1 MNADKNNNW
10 VCVMKFGGLLVIL
23 SDAQKS
29 QYEMYLQDLR
39 SRLPEFLRLYNLP
52 TDKNFLCV
60 NPEHVHNKNTGS
72 MSYDSVHNKVHCFG
86 NCVANPN
93 FDIFDMAGFLEN
105 IDEFKDKVRFVAD
118 LFGVEP
124 FRFAQEKISFF
135 NGNHN
140 FLIRDGLL
148 PEVDDDGNP
157 LKDCTSMINAG
168 LCNINKA
175 ADYLQSR
182 GIRRSLAYDFCIG
195 YLPKFNFLGTDG
207 VGVVIP
213 VDKYRLSVRDISGN
227 FKDRYLKFGRGVN
240 GSLFNP
246 DAIVTACESG
256 VPVFVTEGEMDA
268 LSIISVGGQ
277 AVALRGKEFNSFLFA
292 LDEAVKKTGKKPVV
306 ILACDNDVPGMNAN
320 RELYKLL
327 KGKDVE
333 SYCLNTLF
341 CGCKDMNEALC
352 VNPEEFKQCV
362 RDICDVKGLKKLVYY
377 QGYNAVKPAR
387 SIHDDNADKKFIA
400 TGFTNLDKALH
411 GGLFPGFY
419 FLGASP
425 GFGKSTLA
433 IQIAENISRTGQDVL
448 YFGMEMS
455 QEAIVSRSL
464 SRLTFYVSS
473 ASGYGVSCAKDSRSI
488 LLHEFY
494 NETEKA
500 VFDDAFK
507 MYEKIGYHMIP
518 VSGIFNG
525 TEIFNRAKMHY
536 EITGQAPVV
545 FVDYLQ
551 IMASVGNNTTD
562 KQNIDANIKGLVDIT
577 TKLKSP
583 VFIMSSFNRNRN
595 LNVGMTNF
603 SGSSG
608 IESYADC
615 LMVLDFVESS
625 LDPVEL
631 RNEKH
636 KFPRKIVI
644 HFLKNRYGDD
654 SASIKFDYYAK
665 YNYFEDTGF
674 LDSESTM
681 DSSEVG
687 IAGESA
693 ADYGAD
699 VADIAVSDS
708 NKAAPQV
715 VIMK

>member
-1 MNADKNNNW
+1 MKIRR
-10 VCVMKFGGLLVIL
+10 CVL
-23 SDAQKS
+23 
-29 QYEMYLQDLR
+29 
-39 SRLPEFLRLYNLP
+39 
-52 TDKNFLCV
+52 
-60 NPEHVHNKNTGS
+60 
-72 MSYDSVHNKVHCFG
+72 
-86 NCVANPN
+86 
-93 FDIFDMAGFLEN
+93 
-105 IDEFKDKVRFVAD
+105 
-118 LFGVEP
+118 
-124 FRFAQEKISFF
+124 
-135 NGNHN
+135 
-140 FLIRDGLL
+140 FLITLIM
-148 PEVDDDGNP
+148 
-157 LKDCTSMINAG
+157 T
-168 LCNINKA
+168 
-175 ADYLQSR
+175 
-182 GIRRSLAYDFCIG
+182 F
-195 YLPKFNFLGTDG
+195 
-207 VGVVIP
+207 
-213 VDKYRLSVRDISGN
+213 
-227 FKDRYLKFGRGVN
+227 
-240 GSLFNP
+240 
-246 DAIVTACESG
+246 
-256 VPVFVTEGEMDA
+256 VFVSCG
-268 LSIISVGGQ
+268 
-277 AVALRGKEFNSFLFA
+277 NS
-292 LDEAVKKTGKKPVV
+292 
-306 ILACDNDVPGMNAN
+306 
-320 RELYKLL
+320 
-327 KGKDVE
+327 
-333 SYCLNTLF
+333 
-341 CGCKDMNEALC
+341 
-352 VNPEEFKQCV
+352 
-362 RDICDVKGLKKLVYY
+362 
-377 QGYNAVKPAR
+377 
-387 SIHDDNADKKFIA
+387 DD
-400 TGFTNLDKALH
+400 
-411 GGLFPGFY
+411 
-419 FLGASP
+419 
-425 GFGKSTLA
+425 
-433 IQIAENISRTGQDVL
+433 
-448 YFGMEMS
+448 
-455 QEAIVSRSL
+455 
-464 SRLTFYVSS
+464 SS
-473 ASGYGVSCAKDSRSI
+473 AAATSSKDPTPVEQLTSD
-488 LLHEFY
+488 
-494 NETEKA
+494 EKA